1 MRRTFSGYVLV
12 LAALALPG
20 HSAEAA
26 SPRYSY
32 VTSRLRPS
40 LRLFPSVEMRGQ
52 AVMIRV
58 THIDVPSLEVNV
70 AGRNVG
76 TWTTAALEA
85 VALQQRGVARGVT
98 APRPS
103 RHLSTRAACSSR
115 RACHVFRWM
124 ALAGVRTRHAVEADV
139 PRPARGCGVVGAN
152 RASRR
157 SSRRD
162 QALASLGRRPSRPP
176 PTPEARDRIH
186 APGAPRRQRST
197 RGVRHRRT
205 RTPKRSV
212 ETARG
217 KRGPVAQ
224 TIKTRAAGNRPRGW
238 LPRQPH
244 PVSAARQLLTWLPP
258 KR

>member
-70 AGRNVG
+70 AGG
-76 TWTTAALEA
+76 TSVHGQPLRWRPLRFSNGAWRGALPLPVRRGIYPLELRVRA
-85 VALQQRGVARGVT
+85 GGRVMSSDGWLLRVFARGTQSRPTFRDLRGVA
-98 APRPS
+98 A
-103 RHLSTRAACSSR
+103 
-115 RACHVFRWM
+115 WW
-124 ALAGVRTRHAVEADV
+124 VRTVH
-139 PRPARGCGVVGAN
+139 PGGA
-152 RASRR
+152 
-157 SSRRD
+157 RRD

-217 KRGPVAQ
+217 SVA
-224 TIKTRAAGNRPRGW
+224 P
-238 LPRQPH
+238 
-244 PVSAARQLLTWLPP
+244 
-258 KR
+258 